1 MIRDLRKQSPDI
13 RQVESPHVKNYL
25 KLFNEKLSNDF
36 QISQALALM
45 WGVIKSKLNPSEK
58 LELILIFD
66 KVFGLRLIEVREEET
81 PMTVIKLAEDRKKSR
96 FNNDF
101 KKSDELRVKI
111 QELGFKIEDKENN
124 EYSIKKI

>member
-1 MIRDLRKQSPDI
+1 
-13 RQVESPHVKNYL
+13 
-25 KLFNEKLSNDF
+25 
-36 QISQALALM
+36 
-45 WGVIKSKLNPSEK
+45 
-58 LELILIFD
+58 
-66 KVFGLRLIEVREEET
+66 
-81 PMTVIKLAEDRKKSR
+81 MTVIKLAEDRKKSR